1 MENSPLICLT
11 KALGSCTPGGLRRV
25 LAVPSPRQI
34 ILNSALLCIVKI
46 TLPSLFFPPFFFFP
60 HFLFI
65 FLLFSPPLL
74 ASHSPTTPTPIET

>member
-1 MENSPLICLT
+1 MENSPLVCLT

-25 LAVPSPRQI
+25 LAAPSPRQI

-46 TLPSLFFPPFFFFP
+46 TLPSFFFPPFFFP